1 MYGIVWLKCQSLF
14 WAQIAKEMED
24 PSRRA
29 VLSLVAGGL
38 AVGGVNAA
46 LKASDERYAAFGSSS
61 LIAFNCGRSKDI

>member
-1 MYGIVWLKCQSLF
+1 
-14 WAQIAKEMED
+14 MED

-46 LKASDERYAAFGSSS
+46 LKASDERYAAFGSSGS
-61 LIAFNCGRSKDI
+61 RMQPLIAFNCGRCKGS